1 MSRLAVGP
9 RRFLLLARITAAL
22 VVANVA
28 TGAAV
33 RLSGSGL
40 GCPDWPTCAH
50 QSITP
55 PLSLHPVVEFGNRM
69 VVVVLVVACAV
80 TFVAALARRP
90 RRRDLTWLAGGLV
103 AGVMGEA
110 VVGAIV
116 VYSKLNP
123 YVVAGHFMLG
133 MAVLADGV
141 VLVLRAGHAPGRGS
155 PLVSRRLVVPS
166 RAFFAV
172 IVLALFA
179 GTGVTGTGPHAGG
192 PGAKRIPMAL
202 VTMARIHAETVL
214 TAGVVLLVLLY
225 LLWRSNAPA
234 RVQDRGRI
242 VLGVMVVQGVIG
254 YAQYFTHLPAV
265 LVGIHVVGA
274 TAVLSVVL
282 WFHHGLADHRA
293 ETADG
298 DVWDGDAG
306 AMAMDG
312 SELEQAGTPV
322 VEVTA

>member
-1 MSRLAVGP
+1 M
-9 RRFLLLARITAAL
+9 LLARVTAAL

-50 QSITP
+50 QRITP
-55 PLSLHPVVEFGNRM
+55 PLSLHPLVEFGNRM
-69 VVVVLVVACAV
+69 VVVVLVVACAA
-80 TFVAALARRP
+80 TFVAALMRRP

-103 AGVMGEA
+103 AGVIGEA

-141 VLVLRAGHAPGRGS
+141 VLVLRAGHAAGRGDVA
-155 PLVSRRLVVPS
+155 VSRRMLVLARV
-166 RAFFAV
+166 FFIV
-172 IVLALFA
+172 VVLALVA
-179 GTGVTGTGPHAGG
+179 GTGVTGAGPHAGG

-214 TAGVVLLVLLY
+214 TAGVVLLALLY
-225 LLWRSNAPA
+225 LLWRENAPA

-242 VLGVMVVQGVIG
+242 VLAVMAAQGIIG
-254 YAQYFTHLPAV
+254 YTQYFTHLPAV

-274 TAVLSVVL
+274 TVVLSAVL
-282 WFHHGLADHRA
+282 WFHHGLADHRVETVGSDAGVAGDDTGDTA
-293 ETADG
+293 ETSPG
-298 DVWDGDAG
+298 LLG
-306 AMAMDG
+306 
-312 SELEQAGTPV
+312 AGTPAL
-322 VEVTA
+322 EVTA